1 MGNCFSSQQTP
12 TPTPTPTP
20 VSNPVIATPIEPP
33 VIVETKAEPWDYH
46 KRLSS
51 LKPKIL
57 KGHHKKRVTS
67 IAYSSDGSFLVSG
80 SWDYY
85 VVIWNASTGEM
96 IKKLKGH
103 NNFVESVVVSPNNK
117 YIASGSSLS
126 RNIGQICIWNIESG
140 ECLKTIKAHT
150 EAVFA
155 LAFSPDNKFLVSG
168 AERGRKKD
176 LDLFGPHQKIQWEPV
191 CVWNV
196 ESGEF
201 VKTLK
206 LSNTDPTYEFADTA
220 TNVQALTFSP
230 DNKFIVAGRDAEF
243 YGYGGTIHIW
253 NAESGELIKVF
264 SGKSVPFFTD
274 EIQHSSSDSKGH
286 TKVVNS
292 VAVSPDS
299 KLILSGSS
307 DKTIRL
313 WNIESGECV
322 KIFSD
327 PAKLTADGFE
337 LYGSKKVYSVAFSP
351 DGKRIVS
358 GMTDGTVRVWNVE
371 SGKNSEIIFK
381 GRGSVPE
388 SVAWSPD
395 GKNIAAGCDNCVLHI
410 WDVENNIY
418 MTGYNLD
425 N

>member
-67 IAYSSDGSFLVSG
+67 IAYSSDGNFLVSG
-80 SWDYY
+80 SWDYC

-96 IKKLKGH
+96 IKKLDGH
-103 NNFVESVVVSPNNK
+103 KNCVRSIAVSPNNK

-140 ECLKTIKAHT
+140 DCLKTIDAHT

-176 LDLFGPHQKIQWEPV
+176 LDLYGPHQKIQWEPV

-206 LSNTDPTYEFADTA
+206 LSNDAADTA

-230 DNKFIVAGRDAEF
+230 DNKFIVAGR
-243 YGYGGTIHIW
+243 GPGWKRNGGTIHIW
-253 NAESGELIKVF
+253 NAESGELIK
-264 SGKSVPFFTD
+264 
-274 EIQHSSSDSKGH
+274 ILKGH

-322 KIFSD
+322 KILSD
-327 PAKLTADGFE
+327 PKTYKHIQSGE
-337 LYGSKKVYSVAFSP
+337 NEVKSVAFSP

-358 GMTDGTVRVWNVE
+358 GMTDATVRVWNVE

-381 GRGSVPE
+381 GDILKGNEKLGHFYPDGKVYNRWVN

-395 GKNIAAGCDNCVLHI
+395 GKHVASGCGDRVLRV
-410 WDVENNIY
+410 WDVE
-418 MTGYNLD
+418 
-425 N
+425 

>member
-67 IAYSSDGSFLVSG
+67 IAYSSDGNFLVSG
-80 SWDYY
+80 SWDHY

-96 IKKLKGH
+96 IKELKGH
-103 NNFVESVVVSPNNK
+103 KYFVESVAVSPNNE

-176 LDLFGPHQKIQWEPV
+176 LDLYGPHQKIQWEPV

-230 DNKFIVAGRDAEF
+230 DNKFIVAGR
-243 YGYGGTIHIW
+243 GPGWKRNGGTIHIW
-253 NAESGELIKVF
+253 NAESGELIN
-264 SGKSVPFFTD
+264 
-274 EIQHSSSDSKGH
+274 ILKGH

-327 PAKLTADGFE
+327 PAKLTADGVE
-337 LYGSKKVYSVAFSP
+337 LYGSEEVDSVAFSP

-395 GKNIAAGCDNCVLHI
+395 GKKVAAGCDNCVLHI

>member
-1 MGNCFSSQQTP
+1 
-12 TPTPTPTP
+12 
-20 VSNPVIATPIEPP
+20 
-33 VIVETKAEPWDYH
+33 
-46 KRLSS
+46 
-51 LKPKIL
+51 
-57 KGHHKKRVTS
+57 
-67 IAYSSDGSFLVSG
+67 
-80 SWDYY
+80 
-85 VVIWNASTGEM
+85 
-96 IKKLKGH
+96 
-103 NNFVESVVVSPNNK
+103 
-117 YIASGSSLS
+117 
-126 RNIGQICIWNIESG
+126 
-140 ECLKTIKAHT
+140 
-150 EAVFA
+150 
-155 LAFSPDNKFLVSG
+155 
-168 AERGRKKD
+168 
-176 LDLFGPHQKIQWEPV
+176 
-191 CVWNV
+191 
-196 ESGEF
+196 
-201 VKTLK
+201 
-206 LSNTDPTYEFADTA
+206 
-220 TNVQALTFSP
+220 
-230 DNKFIVAGRDAEF
+230 
-243 YGYGGTIHIW
+243 
-253 NAESGELIKVF
+253 
-264 SGKSVPFFTD
+264 
-274 EIQHSSSDSKGH
+274 KGH

-327 PAKLTADGFE
+327 PAKLTADGVE
-337 LYGSKKVYSVAFSP
+337 LYGSEEVYSVAFSP